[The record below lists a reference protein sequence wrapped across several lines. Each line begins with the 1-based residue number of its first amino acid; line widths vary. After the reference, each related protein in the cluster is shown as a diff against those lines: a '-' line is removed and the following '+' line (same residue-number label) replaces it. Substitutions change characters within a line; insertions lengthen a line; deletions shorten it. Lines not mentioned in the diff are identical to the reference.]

1 MESGRATCAP
11 DMSSSPSPP
20 PHGCIMSRSSSPHF
34 ELPPGLQTGMQAV
47 ASAGGAALLAVER
60 FSNNYLSI
68 GRADPLLRALDAV
81 RLRYLRALGPLAR
94 TLMPARALRVSLG
107 FCLAICTSLAL
118 TFLFPLWLMALG
130 PLILGVPHL
139 LADLRYL
146 VIRPGLH
153 RRPLLWAVC
162 GVPILAGGL
171 NLGVSVGLFATLGA
185 LLAAQAHS
193 AGARFVRS
201 VGIPLTLVLMGLA
214 SRWPEEARLLLA
226 HAHNFI
232 AVAVWWF
239 WRPYRPLWHAIPVVF
254 FGFSCALILSG
265 TLEPWL
271 VSSGVWSWVPPGI
284 TLSRQ
289 LASLVPAGWQE
300 DWGIRLVLLF
310 AFTQSIHY
318 AVWLRLMPE
327 EDRQRPTPRTFR
339 ASAQALQGDFGTFP
353 LLVVAVLCVGFLG
366 ASFLDL
372 TRAREGYFGLA
383 LFHGYLELAAV
394 AFLWIEGRLGDT
406 VRLEPREMSSEA
418 NPPAAAGGT
427 P

>member
-1 MESGRATCAP
+1 
-11 DMSSSPSPP
+11 
-20 PHGCIMSRSSSPHF
+20 MSRSSSPHF

-60 FSNNYLSI
+60 FSNNHFPI

-94 TLMPARALRVSLG
+94 ALMPARALRVSLG

-239 WRPYRPLWHAIPVVF
+239 WRPHRPLWHAIPVVF
-254 FGFSCALILSG
+254 FGFSCALILS
-265 TLEPWL
+265 
-271 VSSGVWSWVPPGI
+271 
-284 TLSRQ
+284 
-289 LASLVPAGWQE
+289 
-300 DWGIRLVLLF
+300 
-310 AFTQSIHY
+310 
-318 AVWLRLMPE
+318 
-327 EDRQRPTPRTFR
+327 
-339 ASAQALQGDFGTFP
+339 
-353 LLVVAVLCVGFLG
+353 
-366 ASFLDL
+366 
-372 TRAREGYFGLA
+372 
-383 LFHGYLELAAV
+383 
-394 AFLWIEGRLGDT
+394 
-406 VRLEPREMSSEA
+406 
-418 NPPAAAGGT
+418 
-427 P
+427 